1 MKVSGKQINMTG
13 KKSVKTA
20 SKPHPCKAVQIGTK
34 KQVQIGTKKQ
44 SPPLETKL
52 SST

>member
-34 KQVQIGTKKQ
+34 KQ